1 MKEAPSWLL
10 KQGHM
15 EDEDLMNVALWASNA
30 TKQWCKFDV
39 PGLNKFEMYVKQEGH
54 ANIYSDSKFYP
65 DGIPYVFFTAHDA
78 KKPDESYEWL
88 QKLWSGDDDSR
99 KVIHHNGKWFGSAQE
114 LHAYDPSLRCMI

>member
-54 ANIYSDSKFYP
+54 KDIYPDSKFYP
-65 DGIPYVFFTAHDA
+65 KGIPYVFQSAHDA
-78 KKPDESYEWL
+78 KKPEESYKVLE
-88 QKLWSGDDDSR
+88 QLWAEKGGEPR
-99 KVIHHNGKWFGSAQE
+99 KAIHHDGKWFASAQD
-114 LHAYDPSLRCMI
+114 LHAYDP